1 MHQFSS
7 LDRETARFYTGAM
20 SALQAADV
28 PFLVNGAYAF
38 TCYTG
43 IERHTKDFDLF
54 ITAKN
59 LDAALEA
66 LHEAGYETDLT
77 FPHWLAKT
85 FEGDASVDLIFASG
99 NGLWHVD
106 ESWFDRATGA
116 SVLDIDAFLSPPEET
131 ILMKSF
137 IMERERFD
145 GADVAHLLRECAEKI
160 DWAHLLRLF
169 GPHWRVLFSHLVL
182 FGYIFPSERQRIP
195 AGLLRTLSR
204 RLEKEQN
211 ERVDQKICRG
221 TLLSR
226 SQYLSDVEQGGY
238 SDAREFPI
246 GSMTESE
253 IDDWT
258 AAIESEE

>member
-1 MHQFSS
+1 MSEFTSIDS
-7 LDRETARFYTGAM
+7 ATARFYTGAM
-20 SALQAADV
+20 ATLQAAGV
-28 PFLVNGAYAF
+28 PFLVTGAYAF

-66 LHEAGYETDLT
+66 LHEAGYKTDLT
-77 FPHWLAKT
+77 FPHWLAKA

-99 NGLWHVD
+99 NGLWTVN
-106 ESWFDRATGA
+106 ESWFDRAMEVD
-116 SVLDIDAFLSPPEET
+116 VLGVAALLCPPEET
-131 ILMKSF
+131 ILMKAF

-145 GADVAHLLRECAEKI
+145 GADVSHLLRDCAEGM
-160 DWAHLLRLF
+160 DWAHLLQLF
-169 GPHWRVLFSHLVL
+169 GPHWRVLFGHLVL
-182 FGYIFPSERQRIP
+182 FGYIYPSERHRIP
-195 AGLLRTLSR
+195 AQLLRDFSR

-211 ERVDQKICRG
+211 EPTDEKICRG

-226 SQYLSDVEQGGY
+226 EQYLSDVEQAGY
-238 SDAREFPI
+238 VDARELPI

-253 IDDWT
+253 ISDWT
-258 AAIESEE
+258 AAIEAEE